1 MIDTTAQYETLASN
15 IRYGL
20 SRRGHHDATGLEKI
34 LNVPHVE
41 AQKLYSGFMSY
52 DVGHLATLADYF
64 GVNPSDL
71 LDENLTVSPLG
82 AEEHVSV
89 ECHDPACD
97 FAGRAHVFPKG
108 MEPALHEIRFHGI
121 EITRND
127 KPGEKWEAYVTNADD
142 AYTEGELSRLI
153 ASATAARAL
162 MRDLNRAQAQ
172 R

>member
-1 MIDTTAQYETLASN
+1 MDTVQQHETIASN

-20 SRRGHHDATGLEKI
+20 SRRGKHDATALEKI
-34 LNVPHVE
+34 LGYTHVE
-41 AQKLYSGFMSY
+41 AQKLYSGQASY
-52 DVGHLATLADYF
+52 TVGDLGLLAEYF
-64 GVNPSDL
+64 GVKPSAL
-71 LDENLTVSPLG
+71 FSENLIVAPFGT
-82 AEEHVSV
+82 EEHVSV

-121 EITRND
+121 EITRTD

-162 MRDLNRAQAQ
+162 MRDLNRAQH
-172 R
+172 